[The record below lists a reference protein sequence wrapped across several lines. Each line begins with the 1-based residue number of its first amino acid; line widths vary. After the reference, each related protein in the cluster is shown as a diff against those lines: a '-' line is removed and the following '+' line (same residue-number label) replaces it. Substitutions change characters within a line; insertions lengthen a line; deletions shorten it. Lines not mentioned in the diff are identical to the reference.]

1 MKNELKNF
9 LKKQLQDKETALQV
23 FEFILMGNFD
33 FESIAPKQVVIQEQF
48 MPMGNSENSV
58 VHSREGS
65 FSIKGTFAGPK
76 GL

>member
-1 MKNELKNF
+1 
-9 LKKQLQDKETALQV
+9 
-23 FEFILMGNFD
+23 
-33 FESIAPKQVVIQEQF
+33 